1 VRRTPLAGRSSNPDA
16 TLVRRV
22 LGYFVTRP
30 AAVEGLEDVARW
42 RLRDLEISSQVTETN
57 DVLEWLVARG
67 LLECV
72 VTRSSPPLFRL
83 NVERREEAEA
93 LLAQIT
99 KDGSLP
105 K

>member
-1 VRRTPLAGRSSNPDA
+1 
-16 TLVRRV
+16 VRRV

-30 AAVEGLEDVARW
+30 AAAEGLEDVARW
-42 RLRDLEISSQVTETN
+42 RLRDLEIEAKVAETN
-57 DVLEWLVARG
+57 DVLEWLVGRG

-83 NVERREEAEA
+83 NAERREEAEA
-93 LLAQIT
+93 LLAQLA